1 MVNKSFKFHIF
12 TIINSKRK
20 FYKIEKN
27 NMKSCL
33 IHSVYH
39 W

>member
-1 MVNKSFKFHIF
+1 MLNVFF
-12 TIINSKRK
+12 TK
-20 FYKIEKN
+20 FYKIEK
-27 NMKSCL
+27 KSCL

>member
-1 MVNKSFKFHIF
+1 MLNAF
-12 TIINSKRK
+12 TK

-33 IHSVYH
+33 IHSVNH